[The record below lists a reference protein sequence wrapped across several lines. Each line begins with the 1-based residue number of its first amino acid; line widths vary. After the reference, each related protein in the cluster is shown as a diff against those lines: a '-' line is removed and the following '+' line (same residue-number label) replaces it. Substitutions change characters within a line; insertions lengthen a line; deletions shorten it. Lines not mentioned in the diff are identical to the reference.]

1 MIPETAMNKYLYKTR
16 ETEAVLG
23 IGTQKLYDL
32 INNGT
37 LDARRFGKRTYI
49 TGASIE
55 AFVASLPAA
64 VTPTLAK
71 AGHGRWS
78 GRNPWSGV
86 QEDEAKNNR
95 R

>member
-1 MIPETAMNKYLYKTR
+1 MGMNKYLYR
-16 ETEAVLG
+16 SSEAKASLG

-55 AFVASLPAA
+55 AFVASLPA
-64 VTPTLAK
+64 VMTPTLAK
-71 AGHGRWS
+71 AAGVRWPAN
-78 GRNPWSGV
+78 NPWTDV
-86 QEDEAKNNR
+86 QKDEAKNNR